1 MQNYLIPPIWVYRN
15 VFCSLGLR
23 LLTLFFLLL
32 VKYSLLVGQNDYEF
46 IFNIFIFIVVFL
58 VMIQLYRV
66 EIEQKT
72 PLQLKPTE
80 KEIMS
85 DRAQLISHGYKL
97 GGRIILTNK
106 RLSFIANNR
115 GKTQFDF
122 FLLNP
127 DAKIIIKSTLWI
139 PSKIK
144 IPNEDIY
151 IKVKF
156 PYWWRKMFLT
166 LTWKSEPNSYG

>member
-1 MQNYLIPPIWVYRN
+1 M
-15 VFCSLGLR
+15 
-23 LLTLFFLLL
+23 
-32 VKYSLLVGQNDYEF
+32 GQNEYEF
-46 IFNIFIFIVVFL
+46 IFNIFILIVVFL
-58 VMIQLYRV
+58 VMFQLYRAK
-66 EIEQKT
+66 ITLKT
-72 PLQLKPTE
+72 PLQLNP
-80 KEIMS
+80 KEVEILS
-85 DRAQLISHGYKL
+85 DSAQIISHGNKL

-122 FLLNP
+122 FLINP
-127 DAKIIIKSTLWI
+127 DAQIKIMYSYGI

-156 PYWWRKMFLT
+156 PYWWRKRFLS
-166 LTWKSEPNSYG
+166 LTWQSETT